1 MKIISLLEDK
11 NFEKRIAVTP
21 DIAKKYIDLGF
32 ELSLPKNYG
41 KHLGFE
47 DDLYKNVG
55 VKFSK
60 DEKDLINNADL
71 IIQLGLLSE
80 NKLQLIKDLFL
91 LFQVLESICNH
102 LP

>member
-11 NFEKRIAVTP
+11 NLEKRIAVTP

-55 VKFSK
+55 VEISE
-60 DEKDLINNADL
+60 DENNLIKNADL
-71 IIQLGLLSE
+71 IIQLSLLS
-80 NKLQLIKDLFL
+80 KHSCFSMHRLM
-91 LFQVLESICNH
+91 
-102 LP
+102 